1 MKAPTT
7 KTHHTGNNSD
17 PSEQLKKLM
26 ELYNEGQ
33 FKKQILKF

>member
-17 PSEQLKKLM
+17 PSEQQQKLM
-26 ELYNEGQ
+26 ELYNKASS
-33 FKKQILKF
+33 KKQILKF